1 MLEEKSSSPS
11 QAAAGRNSSIEQTS
25 TEMPVK
31 DEFKSSALHGELNET
46 IVSIGKISGKLDELT
61 TLMKEQFQ
69 RLKTVEQ
76 TIHVMENKMVIC
88 DLFRNYF
95 SFLFDSRL
103 MCFNLE

>member
-1 MLEEKSSSPS
+1 MLEEKSSSPN
-11 QAAAGRNSSIEQTS
+11 QAAAGWNSSIEQPS

-31 DEFKSSALHGELNET
+31 DETKTSALHGELNET

-76 TIHVMENKMVIC
+76 TIQIMESKMVIY
-88 DLFRNYF
+88 DLLRNCF
-95 SFLFDSRL
+95 VFL
-103 MCFNLE
+103 